1 MSTSPADPARYNSF
15 LMDLLGVMAYGELSA
30 FERLSSDARYSPSLH
45 DRAVLGRIAVIEF
58 QHYELVSAKL
68 DAMGLDPEA
77 AMLPFQ
83 PSVDHFHER
92 TRPADWYESLM
103 KAYVIDTVSAD
114 FYRAISRYVDAGTRA
129 LVEQIQAD
137 EEATAVL
144 RERLKTALAD
154 DPRLASRLALWA
166 RRLLGEALTQAQRVS
181 FEHAFVGGLI
191 GADEDAVQ
199 GTGPRA
205 DGGTGGQPLAP
216 DDAARAGRLS
226 RTARTE
232 PARSVP
238 GGVECG
244 EQGPGGVGGIV
255 GLGDGADHHDP
266 AGAGLHHLLHI
277 SEVDAADR
285 EPRHRRPPT
294 FPSSVVPAG
303 AWARRIASA
312 A

>member
-15 LMDLLGVMAYGELSA
+15 LKDLLGVMAYGELSA

-58 QHYELVSAKL
+58 QHYELVRARL
-68 DAMGLDPEA
+68 EAMGLDVEA

-114 FYRAISRYVDAGTRA
+114 FYRAVSRYVDAGTRA

-181 FEHAFVGGLI
+181 FEHAFLGGLA
-191 GADEDAVQ
+191 GADEDASKELVRGLMAELAANHSRRMTQ
-199 GTGPRA
+199 LGLTG
-205 DGGTGGQPLAP
+205 
-216 DDAARAGRLS
+216 
-226 RTARTE
+226 
-232 PARSVP
+232 
-238 GGVECG
+238 
-244 EQGPGGVGGIV
+244 
-255 GLGDGADHHDP
+255 
-266 AGAGLHHLLHI
+266 
-277 SEVDAADR
+277 
-285 EPRHRRPPT
+285 
-294 FPSSVVPAG
+294 
-303 AWARRIASA
+303 
-312 A
+312 